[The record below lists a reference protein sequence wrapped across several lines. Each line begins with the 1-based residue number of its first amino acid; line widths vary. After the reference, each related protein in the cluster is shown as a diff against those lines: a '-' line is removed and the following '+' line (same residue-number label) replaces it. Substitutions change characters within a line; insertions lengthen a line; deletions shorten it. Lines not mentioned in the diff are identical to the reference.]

1 MKDGHTAVQSL
12 AQELR
17 EGQLTRREFF
27 RTCARL
33 GIGVMAA
40 SSVLRTLGGG
50 TASAAALPGP
60 LYYQS
65 GLVDPLDL
73 SQFTSAKELFP
84 VFREISFWK
93 VGTRSIMFPWSWAPI
108 IPYYDPRYVTP
119 FDSYE
124 ALFDPKYR
132 RRIVMEKTPVDIMAQ
147 MGLVSGA
154 KKPYQMTASEVK
166 AAKEALI
173 RLKPNILTFVEQ
185 SNQFVQYFVNGSA
198 WIIANAHTGLDYRVK
213 QAGGP
218 LVKPVYPREGYV
230 GFLDGEMVVKN
241 AAHRNAAMAWLDHK
255 NQAKY
260 VVLNFQKQLR
270 ALANEKA
277 MKMLQQDPKYADLV
291 HATGYD
297 QPDVALRMILKGP
310 PPGEGLKMYIDA
322 FNEAIAR

>member
-1 MKDGHTAVQSL
+1 S
-12 AQELR
+12 
-17 EGQLTRREFF
+17 
-27 RTCARL
+27 
-33 GIGVMAA
+33 
-40 SSVLRTLGGG
+40 
-50 TASAAALPGP
+50 
-60 LYYQS
+60 
-65 GLVDPLDL
+65 
-73 SQFTSAKELFP
+73 
-84 VFREISFWK
+84 
-93 VGTRSIMFPWSWAPI
+93 
-108 IPYYDPRYVTP
+108 
-119 FDSYE
+119 
-124 ALFDPKYR
+124 
-132 RRIVMEKTPVDIMAQ
+132 
-147 MGLVSGA
+147 
-154 KKPYQMTASEVK
+154 ASEVK

-218 LVKPVYPREGYV
+218 LVKPVYPKEGYV

-241 AAHRNAAMAWLDHK
+241 AAHRDAAMAWLDHK

-277 MKMLQQDPKYADLV
+277 MKILQQDPKYADLV

-322 FNEAIAR
+322 SLLGGYPFAYFIANASRRWQSVLLTLVIMPFWTSYLLRVYAWTAILGDRGLINEALRFFGVTDQPLSFLLFNVFSEIVVFVYLYIPYTVLAIYASLEKMDRSLVLAAMDLGATPVQTFLRIVLPQTLPGVYASIVFVFI